1 MQKIKLV
8 ADLHIHTIA
17 SGHAYSTYAEIVKVA
32 AKKGLQA
39 IALTDHGPAMPG
51 GPYRDHFGNL
61 TILPEKERNVEI
73 LRGIEANIIDRDGT
87 LDLTENY
94 LKMLD
99 LVWAG
104 FHIACLQPAG
114 KAINTEALLNA
125 LANPYVDGI
134 VHPGNPDFAID
145 EETVVREAV
154 KRGKVLEINN
164 SSFVARRGSMSGC
177 LEIAR
182 AIRRFDG
189 IVALNSD
196 AHVAANV
203 GNNERA
209 LKLVDEVGISSE
221 RILNADLRKLKAF
234 LKSRG
239 KRRFRKYQEPESRAG
254 IRKDLRPQK
263 TF

>member
-17 SGHAYSTYAEIVKVA
+17 SGHAYSTYAEVVQVA
-32 AKKGLQA
+32 AQKGLQA

-51 GPYRDHFGNL
+51 GPHRYYFGNL
-61 TILPEKERNVEI
+61 FALPEKEQNVEI

-87 LDLTENY
+87 VDLPDNY
-94 LKMLD
+94 LQMLD
-99 LVWAG
+99 LVWVG
-104 FHIACLQPAG
+104 LHIGCLQPAG
-114 KAINTEALLNA
+114 KSINTEAVLNA

-134 VHPGNPDFAID
+134 VHPGNPNFSID
-145 EETVVREAV
+145 DEAVVREV
-154 KRGKVLEINN
+154 IKRGKVLEINN
-164 SSFVARRGSMSGC
+164 GSFVMRRGSKTGC

-182 AIRRFDG
+182 MVRRFDG

-203 GNNERA
+203 GCSERA
-209 LKLVDEVGISSE
+209 LKLAAEAGITSE
-221 RILNADLRKLKAF
+221 LILNADLERLKAF

-239 KRRFRKYQEPESRAG
+239 KRRF
-254 IRKDLRPQK
+254 QK
-263 TF
+263 NQDN

>member
-1 MQKIKLV
+1 MIGTVPINGKLSKN
-8 ADLHIHTIA
+8 AR
-17 SGHAYSTYAEIVKVA
+17 S
-32 AKKGLQA
+32 
-39 IALTDHGPAMPG
+39 
-51 GPYRDHFGNL
+51 
-61 TILPEKERNVEI
+61 
-73 LRGIEANIIDRDGT
+73 
-87 LDLTENY
+87 
-94 LKMLD
+94 
-99 LVWAG
+99 VWAG

-114 KAINTEALLNA
+114 KANTEALLNA
-125 LANPYVDGI
+125 WPTPMDGI
-134 VHPGNPDFAID
+134 VHRNPDFTID

-221 RILNADLRKLKAF
+221 RILNADLGKLKAF

>member
-1 MQKIKLV
+1 MQKIQLV

-17 SGHAYSTYAEIVKVA
+17 SGHAYSTYAEIVKAA

-39 IALTDHGPAMPG
+39 VALTDHGPATPG
-51 GPYRDHFGNL
+51 GPYRYHFRNL
-61 TILPEKERNVEI
+61 TILPERERNVEI

-87 LDLTENY
+87 LDLPEDY
-94 LKMLD
+94 LQMLD

-104 FHIACLQPAG
+104 FHLACLQPAG
-114 KAINTEALLNA
+114 KSINTEIVLNA
-125 LANPYVDGI
+125 LANPFVDGI

-154 KRGKVLEINN
+154 KRGKILEINN
-164 SSFVARRGSMSGC
+164 SSFTMRRGSMSGC

-203 GNNERA
+203 GDFARA
-209 LKLVDEVGISSE
+209 LKLIDEVGISSE
-221 RILNADLRKLKAF
+221 RILNADLGMLKAF

-239 KRRFRKYQEPESRAG
+239 KRRFQFQEPN
-254 IRKDLRPQK
+254 
-263 TF
+263 F